1 MTPGRVSGWLSM
13 LVGMLCLVVSSC
25 QPHAAEP
32 KNPALGA
39 SSPRNSSSGSAV
51 TVQHLPPTAK
61 DVIDALLSSSQV
73 PLAADPSC
81 LNAGT
86 EAEDKTIG
94 RYLSGFLAEL
104 SDDKAKNA
112 IETSIEAQQLP
123 TGEAV
128 WQCRVMI
135 RHALKEDIWRWGV
148 QFSVQQKDGLVK
160 PDSFRCVGAG

>member
-1 MTPGRVSGWLSM
+1 MTPGRVSVRLSL
-13 LVGMLCLVVSSC
+13 LVGMLSLVLSSC

-32 KNPALGA
+32 KNPPLEA
-39 SSPRNSSSGSAV
+39 SPPGNGSGGSAV

-73 PLAADPSC
+73 PLADPSC
-81 LNAGT
+81 RNAGT